1 MGNLSLNIKKV
12 KFAFIIVVLSAIKI
26 NAAIVS
32 DNDGAAF
39 ITKAEFD
46 SMRIG
51 FQSQLNTIN
60 SSIDNK
66 IEDAISAYISGIKKE
81 KTSKLLVIN
90 NEWKDVSAING
101 VLENT
106 FKVPTF
112 DLMFGIMTIQVSA
125 GWGWNDD
132 YYNNYYK
139 SLDQIVSAR
148 YNETWSGAI
157 QNCYRNLVKPTGT
170 SPLNRGDL
178 IWYGRALRYNE
189 KWSIVRVIDA
199 LDNSTGWWY
208 QDQPYYYTFR
218 SNLLNLTTLNI
229 NGYIQDWDANKVS
242 YWPLSYQW
250 FWKQNST
257 GTESGLDYNFT
268 NSQLSDV
275 FAASVNLDT
284 FIDADG
290 NAKTK
295 DYEHIISNTSNS
307 EWRVSNNEWPTYISQ
322 VSESTIK
329 ASNLLSAATT
339 TQTGKGYSF
348 AHHTTPYQYGVITDV
363 NCTLLTSND
372 ATTPN
377 LGMFPDKIRSDAIY
391 QDNIEKNVTSSGITV
406 LKIKPTL
413 EKGLQLLVAPKDAE
427 ITWSPEFSYTHVHN
441 GTNTYTD
448 NTHEVDVYFSNGPF
462 SNGVTTSNLI
472 QVSKTDKL
480 EDAEDYVTTT
490 DRKVKAKFKMP
501 ENGLVYVKWVPH
513 ETNSTY
519 KNMDWI
525 VTLNLKDC
533 SSYLITTSE

>member
-1 MGNLSLNIKKV
+1 MNSNGGYNMGNLSLNIKKV

-148 YNETWSGAI
+148 YNETWSWAI

-199 LDNSTGWWY
+199 LDNSTGW
-208 QDQPYYYTFR
+208 
-218 SNLLNLTTLNI
+218 
-229 NGYIQDWDANKVS
+229 
-242 YWPLSYQW
+242 
-250 FWKQNST
+250 
-257 GTESGLDYNFT
+257 
-268 NSQLSDV
+268 
-275 FAASVNLDT
+275 
-284 FIDADG
+284 
-290 NAKTK
+290 
-295 DYEHIISNTSNS
+295 
-307 EWRVSNNEWPTYISQ
+307 
-322 VSESTIK
+322 
-329 ASNLLSAATT
+329 
-339 TQTGKGYSF
+339 
-348 AHHTTPYQYGVITDV
+348 
-363 NCTLLTSND
+363 
-372 ATTPN
+372 
-377 LGMFPDKIRSDAIY
+377 
-391 QDNIEKNVTSSGITV
+391 
-406 LKIKPTL
+406 
-413 EKGLQLLVAPKDAE
+413 
-427 ITWSPEFSYTHVHN
+427 
-441 GTNTYTD
+441 
-448 NTHEVDVYFSNGPF
+448 
-462 SNGVTTSNLI
+462 
-472 QVSKTDKL
+472 
-480 EDAEDYVTTT
+480 
-490 DRKVKAKFKMP
+490 
-501 ENGLVYVKWVPH
+501 
-513 ETNSTY
+513 
-519 KNMDWI
+519 
-525 VTLNLKDC
+525 
-533 SSYLITTSE
+533 